1 MNDIMKKILFA
12 LSLLFVLT
20 GCMGGQTV
28 EKVDEK
34 GCNPA
39 PEQII
44 DMNGPVQ
51 EAETAVEEAVDS
63 LAI

>member
-1 MNDIMKKILFA
+1 MKKILFA
-12 LSLLFVLT
+12 LSLLFVLA

-34 GCNPA
+34 GYNPA

-44 DMNGPVQ
+44 DMNEPVQ
-51 EAETAVEEAVDS
+51 ETENVETVATDS
-63 LAI
+63 VAM

>member
-1 MNDIMKKILFA
+1 MKKILLA

-34 GCNPA
+34 GHNPA

-44 DMNGPVQ
+44 DMNAQVQ
-51 EAETAVEEAVDS
+51 ETENVDNVETDS
-63 LAI
+63 LAM

>member
-1 MNDIMKKILFA
+1 MKKILFA

-39 PEQII
+39 PEQIVGAS
-44 DMNGPVQ
+44 N
-51 EAETAVEEAVDS
+51 DS
-63 LAI
+63 LQVVLEPQDSIAK